1 MTHLLADVMMKL
13 KVKCGYP
20 AENYMDSV
28 NSLYLILFLLCLV
41 LSAFFCSAET
51 AFIGMQKLRLQ
62 HLLNTGH
69 PNARVVAKIMEKP
82 EKFLATVLLGI
93 NFFETASATLGT
105 IIAVSLWGENLGA
118 AIATIVITILTLVL
132 VEFIPKSLAARYGER
147 IALSYARTIE
157 FIGLVL
163 YPFVYVLNHIGI
175 RFTKFFG
182 RGDEAKPT
190 FSYEDFRTMISV
202 GHKEGTVE
210 EEEAEMLHKVFD
222 FGNSPVSEVM
232 VPRTEVVWVKKG
244 TKLAAFFKL
253 YAKFPLSRF
262 PVYEDNMDN
271 VVGILSV
278 KDVVMAQAK
287 GTISEGSTIDD
298 LIRPAY
304 FTPETKHISELFT
317 EMRDKNYRM
326 TVVVDEFGG
335 TAGIVSLSRLM
346 EEIVGPV
353 GDELAEIAKDYEL
366 INEYTFSIDGGM
378 RIEEANEEMGLNLPP
393 GDYET
398 VAGFVL
404 DLLGHIPKEG
414 TQLKYKKMKLVITE
428 MRGKKIEKILLTKEK
443 NAETAD

>member
-1 MTHLLADVMMKL
+1 MHIV
-13 KVKCGYP
+13 
-20 AENYMDSV
+20 
-28 NSLYLILFLLCLV
+28 YLILFVICLV

-69 PNARVVAKIMEKP
+69 PNAKIVAKIMEKP

-132 VEFIPKSLAARYGER
+132 VEFIPKSLAVRYGER
-147 IALSYARTIE
+147 IALSYARPIE
-157 FIGLVL
+157 LIGVAL
-163 YPFVYVLNHIGI
+163 YPFVYLLNHIGI

-182 RGDEAKPT
+182 RSDEAKLT

-202 GHKEGTVE
+202 GHKEGAVE
-210 EEEAEMLHKVFD
+210 KEEAEMLHKVFE

-244 TKLAAFFKL
+244 TKLADFLRL
-253 YAKFPLSRF
+253 YKKSPLSRF
-262 PVYEDNMDN
+262 PVFEDNRDN

-278 KDVVMAQAK
+278 KDMLMAQAK
-287 GTISEGSTIDD
+287 GTISDEGVIDD

-304 FTPETKHISELFT
+304 FAPETKRISELFT

-353 GDELAEIAKDYEL
+353 GDELAAIEKEYET
-366 INEYTFSIDGGM
+366 INEYTFQIEGGM
-378 RIEEANEEMGLNLPP
+378 RIEEANEEMGLELPT

-404 DLLGHIPKEG
+404 HLLGRIPKQGE
-414 TQLKYKKMKLVITE
+414 QLRYKGMKIIITE
-428 MRGKKIEKILLTKEK
+428 MRGKKIEKILVTKERH
-443 NAETAD
+443 ATTAD